1 MRGLAVASFAKIDPL
16 LAGAS
21 LSVPACL
28 CQGGDSVS
36 GHSKWAQ
43 IKRAKGANDV
53 KRGQLFT
60 KFGREI
66 SVSAREGGGDPDGN
80 ARLRM
85 AIDRAREA
93 NMPMDTIQR
102 AIQRGVGGGDGAALE
117 EVVYE
122 AYGSGGAALLI
133 EATTDNRNRTVAEI
147 RAALT
152 RGGGSLGESGSVAW
166 NFESRGIIYVQAR
179 PKDDPEELALKA
191 IDAGADDFSV
201 DGTEVE
207 VLTDPAQVFDVR
219 RALEADGAQISS
231 VEVAMV
237 PKTQLELPDDQT
249 TAVLRLVERLEDLDD
264 VTRVYTN
271 IHLSDEVLAQ
281 ASAG

>member
-1 MRGLAVASFAKIDPL
+1 M
-16 LAGAS
+16 
-21 LSVPACL
+21 
-28 CQGGDSVS
+28 S

-60 KFGREI
+60 KLGREI
-66 SVSAREGGGDPDGN
+66 SVSAREGGPEPDGN

-85 AIDRAREA
+85 AVDRAREA
-93 NMPMDTIQR
+93 NMPMETIQR
-102 AIQRGVGGGDGAALE
+102 AIQRGVGGGEGASLQ

-122 AYGSGGAALLI
+122 AYGAGGAAILV
-133 EATTDNRNRTVAEI
+133 EATTDNRNRTVAEL

-166 NFESRGIIYVQAR
+166 NFESRGVIVAR
-179 PKDDPEELALKA
+179 PSGKEDPEELALKA

-201 DGTEVE
+201 DGREVE
-207 VLTDPAQVFDVR
+207 VLTDPTQLEDIR
-219 RALEADGAQISS
+219 RSLEAAGALITQA
-231 VEVAMV
+231 EVTMV
-237 PKTQLELPDDQT
+237 PRTQLELPADQT
-249 TAVLRLVERLEDLDD
+249 TAVMRLIERLEDLDD

-271 IHLSDEVLAQ
+271 IHISDEVLAQ
-281 ASAG
+281 AAAS

>member
-1 MRGLAVASFAKIDPL
+1 
-16 LAGAS
+16 
-21 LSVPACL
+21 
-28 CQGGDSVS
+28 VS

-60 KFGREI
+60 KLGREI

-85 AIDRAREA
+85 AVDRAREA

-102 AIQRGVGGGDGAALE
+102 AIQRGVGGGEGTTLE

-122 AYGSGGAALLI
+122 AYGAGGAALLI
-133 EATTDNRNRTVAEI
+133 EAMTDNRNRTVAEV

-166 NFESRGIIYVQAR
+166 NFESHGVIYAQPR
-179 PKDDPEELALKA
+179 NGEDPEELALKA
-191 IDAGADDFSV
+191 IDAGADDFTV
-201 DGTEVE
+201 DGEEVE
-207 VLTDPAQVFDVR
+207 ILTDPTQVDTVR
-219 RALEADGAQISS
+219 RALEGSGVTIVSA
-231 VEVAMV
+231 EVAMV
-237 PKTQLELPDDQT
+237 PKTQLELPDDQAG
-249 TAVLRLVERLEDLDD
+249 AVMRLVERLEDLDD

-271 IHLSDEVLAQ
+271 VIISEELLAQ
-281 ASAG
+281 AAAS

>member
-1 MRGLAVASFAKIDPL
+1 
-16 LAGAS
+16 
-21 LSVPACL
+21 
-28 CQGGDSVS
+28 VS

-60 KFGREI
+60 KLGREI
-66 SVSAREGGGDPDGN
+66 SVSAREGGADPDGN

-85 AIDRAREA
+85 AVDRAREA

-102 AIQRGVGGGDGAALE
+102 AIQRGIGGADGASLE

-122 AYGSGGAALLI
+122 AYGAGGAALLI
-133 EATTDNRNRTVAEI
+133 EATTDNRNRTVAEV

-166 NFESRGIIYVQAR
+166 NFESKGVIYIQPGPAE
-179 PKDDPEELALKA
+179 DPEDLALKA
-191 IDAGADDFSV
+191 IECGASDFSV
-201 DGTEVE
+201 EGDELE
-207 VLTDPAQVFDVR
+207 VLTEPTDV
-219 RALEADGAQISS
+219 SS
-231 VEVAMV
+231 VREALAAQGATVTSAEVAMI
-237 PKTQLELPDDQT
+237 PRTQLELPNDQT
-249 TAVLRLVERLEDLDD
+249 AAVMRLVERLEDLDD